1 MSRPRV
7 GVLLEEGQ
15 VTVATL
21 LGRDRLRLATLRD
34 DDTLAARLAT
44 ALGTSSGRRPRLRAA
59 LDRQR
64 VVVKTVELPSTSS
77 SRRRSMLAFELE
89 RHLPFPA
96 EHAEFDSIPAP
107 MSRQAKA
114 TLLRVLIAAA
124 PGRLVEDARR
134 LLAAAGAR
142 PGSLTVACHDLPAL
156 LRRRPMVR
164 RAVWIHR
171 HRARA
176 DILLL
181 SRGALR
187 LSRNVPAE
195 SETELAREFARSL
208 ALLNWADCDA
218 VWVSGDM
225 NVALRTAVKAGE
237 VRARVSRPPLRP
249 AVERML
255 DQLEPERRGAGLL
268 ALAVAMGHRRPA
280 LDLMPV
286 EVRPRRLSGVHS
298 LAAGLAALALTA
310 GAGLLAAQD
319 HMQNR
324 YLRLVMEEI
333 RKLDPE
339 VKSVER
345 LGSELQLQ
353 RKLLTTIQSVEAGR
367 PASPPGPE
375 GSHRDHAPGRVAA
388 VAHHGP
394 TRRGAHRA
402 GRRGQPAHS
411 APGALALAGEG
422 GVHRSGHAGAGPGA
436 IPPPRGVGDGGPA
449 AERRR
454 GRGDPLAW
462 SRWAGGSAR

>member
-21 LGRDRLRLATLRD
+21 LGRDRFRLAMLRD
-34 DDTLAARLAT
+34 DPTLPTRLAA
-44 ALGTSSGRRPRLRAA
+44 ALGKSSGRRSRLRAA

-64 VVVKTVELPSTSS
+64 VVVKTLELPSTSS
-77 SRRRSMLAFELE
+77 ARRRSILAFELE

-107 MSRQAKA
+107 TSRRAKA
-114 TLLRVLIAAA
+114 TLTRVLIAAA

-181 SRGALR
+181 SRGTLR

-195 SETELAREFARSL
+195 SETELAVEFARSL
-208 ALLNWADCDA
+208 TLLNWTDCDA

-237 VRARVSRPPLRP
+237 IRARVSRPPLKP

-255 DQLEPERRGAGLL
+255 YQLEPERRGAGLL
-268 ALAVAMGHRRPA
+268 ALAVAVGHRRPE

-286 EVRPRRLSGVHS
+286 EVRPRRLSGAHS

-324 YLRLVMEEI
+324 YLRLVMDEI

-353 RKLLTTIQSVEAGR
+353 RKLLTTIQSVEAGALHPLPVLKDLTEIMPRDAWLQSLTMDRQGVELTGQADAAGPLIPLLERSRWLEKVEFTAPVTRVLAQEQFRLRAGWETADR
-367 PASPPGPE
+367 PPSGGAAE
-375 GSHRDHAPGRVAA
+375 GSR
-388 VAHHGP
+388 
-394 TRRGAHRA
+394 
-402 GRRGQPAHS
+402 
-411 APGALALAGEG
+411 
-422 GVHRSGHAGAGPGA
+422 
-436 IPPPRGVGDGGPA
+436 
-449 AERRR
+449 
-454 GRGDPLAW
+454 
-462 SRWAGGSAR
+462 